1 MKQRFCIPFHVGWLF
16 FNKVSMMFI
25 IYFHASKNGTNLP
38 DVKTYCNKVEQ
49 IFATNCCLTG
59 KLQERLKVKMED
71 FKSNVPVRSP

>member
-38 DVKTYCNKVEQ
+38 DVKTYCNEIEQ
-49 IFATNCCLTG
+49 IFAANCL
-59 KLQERLKVKMED
+59 ERLKVKSR
-71 FKSNVPVRSP
+71 KVLKLRLS